1 MGGAA
6 KTGFP
11 VVGVIFL
18 VLALV
23 KFLQGDDWVVWAIL
37 GFLFGGFG
45 IFSRGK
51 QTDGV
56 RDGN

>member
-1 MGGAA
+1 MDGAV
-6 KTGFP
+6 KKGLP
-11 VVGVIFL
+11 VVGIMFL

-23 KFLQGDDWVVWAIL
+23 NFLQGDNWVVWAIL

-51 QTDGV
+51 QSEGV